1 MSVCVWVQVNCSR
14 MASVCSFGSV
24 TAWTR
29 WGRFGQ
35 PVAGT
40 RWTVTTAA
48 ALTDSS
54 SAPITAARGPAC
66 GARGPAG
73 HRAAF
78 PADPARKPDIGDE
91 KKNVVL
97 YSTLVRGFL
106 IIHIRCS
113 RDKYLCG
120 RRLSGPWSQMPKVHT
135 ASLRKSSINL
145 ATQDPARPCVSMTV
159 RKSAW
164 DTPGCRES
172 VNNGETEKK
181 R

>member
-1 MSVCVWVQVNCSR
+1 M
-14 MASVCSFGSV
+14 CSFGSV

-73 HRAAF
+73 RRAAF

-91 KKNVVL
+91 KKKCCFVQYFSPRFFNNSHQVL
-97 YSTLVRGFL
+97 
-106 IIHIRCS
+106 
-113 RDKYLCG
+113 
-120 RRLSGPWSQMPKVHT
+120 
-135 ASLRKSSINL
+135 SS
-145 ATQDPARPCVSMTV
+145 
-159 RKSAW
+159 
-164 DTPGCRES
+164 
-172 VNNGETEKK
+172 
-181 R
+181 